1 MRARDAS
8 IDIVRGVAIILIVV
22 GHVLRGL
29 ANASVFPSDAPLF
42 LTADRGVYMVHL
54 ALFAFAAGLM
64 VPGSLSS
71 RTPGKYLRRRLV
83 EFAWIYIVWSLIQG
97 LMQYALA
104 GSVNTERSL
113 VSVFTLWKP
122 TNQMW
127 FIPWIALMSACAAI
141 IQPWRTR
148 GRTAATLVGA
158 GTLSAAMWGVFG
170 PFIFAQGLGLTIFY
184 AVGACMGLAGYA
196 AVRGRLGLVAMLALA
211 VASLAASI
219 AIIVATVPSAPTTSQ
234 VDRTVQS
241 VILGLTAAWLAVIGI
256 VAASILVESF
266 VPLAR
271 PLAYC
276 GRQSMV
282 IFLAHTMT
290 LAATR
295 ILLLRLHIDSAPVH
309 IVLGIVG
316 GVIGAIVLHWA
327 TRRFLPWLWA
337 APRALHRA
345 LGATARPQRR

>member
-42 LTADRGVYMVHL
+42 LTADRGLYMVHL

-71 RTPGKYLRRRLV
+71 RTPGAYLRRRLV
-83 EFAWIYIVWSLIQG
+83 EFAWIYVLWSLIQG

-113 VSVFTLWKP
+113 ASVFMLWKP
-122 TNQMW
+122 ANQMW
-127 FIPWIALMSACAAI
+127 FIPWIALMSVGAAL

-148 GRTAATLVGA
+148 GRTAATLVA
-158 GTLSAAMWGVFG
+158 AIAVSLAMWGVFG

-184 AVGACMGLAGYA
+184 SVGACTGLAGYA
-196 AVRGRLGLVAMLALA
+196 KARRRIGVVGMLVLSAIALTA
-211 VASLAASI
+211 YI
-219 AIIVATVPSAPTTSQ
+219 AIIVVTVPSAPTTSHI
-234 VDRTVQS
+234 DRTPQS
-241 VILGLTAAWLAVIGI
+241 VILGFVAAWLAVIGI
-256 VAASILVESF
+256 VAASILIEPF

-295 ILLLRLHIDSAPVH
+295 IVLLRLHIDSAAAH
-309 IVLGIVG
+309 IVLGIAG
-316 GVIGAIVLHWA
+316 GVIGAVVLHWA
-327 TRRFLPWLWA
+327 TRRWLPWL
-337 APRALHRA
+337 
-345 LGATARPQRR
+345 